1 MTRQGGLSRG
11 AKVSSGSLE
20 ILSRADLARV
30 ARWPRAFAHLRK
42 DHRYYELIEDTIA
55 GFEYYYFG
63 IKDASGTIRAVAPF
77 FLLDQDLL
85 QGSGEKVRAAA
96 DAVRRFWPRFLRMR
110 TLMVGCTAGE
120 GHFDTDD
127 ELSRYAQARIL
138 ANDIVRHAKALKA
151 SLIVFKEF
159 PLKYRKDMQPLLEA
173 GFGRAPSFPMTE
185 LNIDFPDFE
194 VYMKAMLTR
203 KTRRDLRLKFRATDA
218 ASPITLSILTD
229 VTPII
234 DEIYPLYLAVYKR
247 STQHFEKLTKEYFC
261 RLGREMPDK
270 TRFFVWR
277 QEGRVIALSICMLE
291 GDALYGEYL
300 GLDYSV
306 ALDLHLYHYAVRDT
320 VSWGME
326 NGYKWFRSSGLNYD
340 PKYHLRA
347 MLDPIDLYV
356 RHTSYI
362 GNAIM
367 RRVLPLIEPTRGD
380 PTLKKFANY
389 ADLWADPSEKLQG
402 CSPAR
407 GPSE

>member
-1 MTRQGGLSRG
+1 MNEAVRSPVAGAAAGG
-11 AKVSSGSLE
+11 GSLE
-20 ILSRADLARV
+20 ILSRPDLKRLP
-30 ARWPRAFAHLRK
+30 RWLRAFAHLRK
-42 DHRYYELIEDTIA
+42 DHRYYEIIEDTIE
-55 GFEYYYFG
+55 GFEYHYFG
-63 IKDASGTIRAVAPF
+63 IKDASGAVRAIAPF
-77 FLLDQDLL
+77 FLLDQDML
-85 QGSGEKVRAAA
+85 QGSGDKVRAFA
-96 DAVRRFWPRFLRMR
+96 DKIRGLWPRFLRMR

-120 GHFDTDD
+120 GHLDTDD
-127 ELSRYAQARIL
+127 ELSRHEQARIL
-138 ANDIVRHAKALKA
+138 ADDIARHAKALKA

-159 PLKYRKDMQPLLEA
+159 PLRYRREMQPLLDA

-218 ASPITLSILTD
+218 APPIALSVVTD
-229 VTPII
+229 VSPII
-234 DEIYPLYLAVYKR
+234 DEIYPLYLAVYER
-247 STQHFEKLTKEYFC
+247 SINRFEKLTKEYFC
-261 RLGREMPDK
+261 RLGHDMPDK
-270 TRFFVWR
+270 TRFFIWR

-291 GDALYGEYL
+291 GDALYAEYL

-306 ALDLHLYHYAVRDT
+306 ALDLHLYHYAMRAT

-356 RHTSYI
+356 RHTSNI
-362 GNAIM
+362 ANAVM

-380 PTLKKFANY
+380 PILKKFANH
-389 ADLWADPSEKLQG
+389 ADLWTDPPEEPSRA
-402 CSPAR
+402 PA
-407 GPSE
+407 

>member
-1 MTRQGGLSRG
+1 MNEVVRGPVAGAAAGG
-11 AKVSSGSLE
+11 GSLE
-20 ILSRADLARV
+20 ILSRADLKRV
-30 ARWPRAFAHLRK
+30 GRWSRAFAHLRK
-42 DHRYYELIEDTIA
+42 DHRYYEIIEDTIA
-55 GFEYYYFG
+55 GFEYRYFG
-63 IKDASGTIRAVAPF
+63 IKDAGGAIRAVAPF

-85 QGSGEKVRAAA
+85 QGSGKKVRALA
-96 DAVRRFWPRFLRMR
+96 DKVRRFWPRFLRLR
-110 TLMVGCTAGE
+110 TLMVGGTAGE
-120 GHFDTDD
+120 GHLDSDD
-127 ELSRYAQARIL
+127 ELSRREQARIL
-138 ANDIVRHAKALKA
+138 ARDIVRHARVLKT

-159 PLKYRKDMQPLLEA
+159 PLKYRKDMQPLLYA

-218 ASPITLSILTD
+218 APPINLSIVTD

-234 DEIYPLYLAVYKR
+234 DEIYPLYLAVYER
-247 STQHFEKLTKEYFC
+247 STNHFEKLTKEYFC

-270 TRFFVWR
+270 TRFFIWR
-277 QEGRVIALSICMLE
+277 QQGRVVALSIAMLE
-291 GDALYGEYL
+291 GDALYAEYL

-356 RHTSYI
+356 RHTSNI
-362 GNAIM
+362 ANAII
-367 RRVLPLIEPTRGD
+367 RRVLPLIEPTHGD

-389 ADLWADPSEKLQG
+389 ADLWTDPPETASRAPG
-402 CSPAR
+402 A
-407 GPSE
+407 

>member
-1 MTRQGGLSRG
+1 MNEAVRSPVTGAATGG
-11 AKVSSGSLE
+11 GSLE
-20 ILSRADLARV
+20 VLSRADLRRV

-42 DHRYYELIEDTIA
+42 DHRYYEIIEDTIA
-55 GFEYYYFG
+55 GFEYHYFG
-63 IKDASGTIRAVAPF
+63 IRDASGAIRAIAPF

-85 QGSGEKVRAAA
+85 QGSGDKVRGLA
-96 DAVRRFWPRFLRMR
+96 DRVRRFSPRFLRLR

-127 ELSRYAQARIL
+127 ELARSEQARIL
-138 ANDIVRHAKALKA
+138 ASDIVRHAKALKT

-159 PLKYRKDMQPLLEA
+159 PLKYRKDMQPLLDV

-218 ASPITLSILTD
+218 AAPIELSIVTD

-234 DEIYPLYLAVYKR
+234 DEIYPLYLAVYDR
-247 STQHFEKLTKEYFC
+247 STNHFEKLTKEYFS

-270 TRFFVWR
+270 TRFFIWR
-277 QEGRVIALSICMLE
+277 QQGRVIALSIAMLE
-291 GDALYGEYL
+291 GDALCAEYL

-356 RHTSYI
+356 RHTSDI
-362 GNAIM
+362 ANAVM

-380 PTLKKFANY
+380 PTLKKFANH
-389 ADLWADPSEKLQG
+389 ADLWTDPPED
-402 CSPAR
+402 PAR
-407 GPSE
+407 PGA